1 MGASQ
6 VVPDD
11 RIAAVLLTDL
21 ISRLPVTVQTISDGR
36 AQAEAVRIM
45 GLAVETEPRSGAPA
59 LAVAGED
66 WVRLIPS
73 PAHAQERLRRLRD
86 DGCVGVVFTFGTHPP
101 DYVVNVLRQLK
112 LFSGTVTSLC
122 TTQPAR
128 AASVEVHG
136 VSTLTGQLQ
145 SVLDHEHARNQRR
158 LEIVE
163 RLLTAIAEQEP
174 IAAVVEQLGRE
185 CSGAAILYDGAG
197 TVIETTGPA
206 PSHLLRTEIEKRDL
220 SHGVFSVGR
229 WNAIGRAITIRT
241 QSYVLVLASREL
253 DVLDDHGPF
262 ILDSVARLLRSF
274 QALEGFA
281 VVQQVQ
287 NSGQVLR
294 DIELGVLPGKERQF
308 WDKLS
313 EFGFTPFSALR
324 FVVASTV
331 GGHSLT
337 HEVFN
342 AIYRF
347 AAQSG
352 TPILVSENVRSGDAP
367 PGFRLLV
374 EDTATVD
381 GWLAELTSTVTIGV
395 SQRFT
400 HLSTVPVEARSAHLA
415 EDVARH
421 HRSNGRS
428 VVVYVDG
435 MSPADWLLARANS
448 TRDRALLSSY
458 AGRLREEDDL
468 RRTLL
473 VYFTCDMRVPA
484 AAERLSIHP
493 NTLRYRL
500 AKIEEI
506 LEAPLSRPATIA
518 NLYLAFRDELE

>member
-1 MGASQ
+1 MSQ
-6 VVPDD
+6 MEPHD

-21 ISRLPVTVQTISDGR
+21 ISRLPIAVQTISDGR
-36 AQAEAVRIM
+36 AHAEAVRVV
-45 GLAVETEPRSGAPA
+45 GLAVDAEPLSGAPA

-66 WVRLIPS
+66 WVRLLPS
-73 PAHAQERLRRLRD
+73 PAHAQERFRQLRD
-86 DGCVGVVFTFGTHPP
+86 DGCVGIVFTLGTHPP
-101 DYVVNVLRQLK
+101 GYIVNVLRQLR
-112 LFSGTVTSLC
+112 LFSGTVASPR
-122 TTQPAR
+122 TTQSAR
-128 AASVEVHG
+128 APRVEVHR
-136 VSTLTGQLQ
+136 VSTLRDQFQ

-174 IAAVVEQLGRE
+174 ITAVVEQLGKE
-185 CSGAAILYDGAG
+185 CNGAAILYDGAG

-206 PSHLLRTEIEKRDL
+206 PSHLLRTEIERRDL
-220 SHGVFSVGR
+220 SHGVFNVGR
-229 WNAIGRAITIRT
+229 WNAIGRDITIRT
-241 QSYVLVLASREL
+241 QSYVLVLASRAL

-262 ILDSVARLLRSF
+262 ILDSVARLLMSF

-294 DIELGVLPGKERQF
+294 DIELGVLPGKERQI
-308 WDKLS
+308 WDRLS
-313 EFGFTPFSALR
+313 EFGFAPFSALR

-337 HEVFN
+337 HEVFD

-374 EDTATVD
+374 EDTETVD
-381 GWLAELTSTVTIGV
+381 GWLEEMTSTLTIGV

-458 AGRLREEDDL
+458 AERLREQADL
-468 RRTLL
+468 RKTLL
-473 VYFTCDMRVPA
+473 VYFTCDMRIPA

-506 LEAPLSRPATIA
+506 LGAPLNKPATIA
-518 NLYLAFRDELE
+518 NLYLAFRDEFE